1 MDDMPDVAMMESLH
15 RVPQGSL
22 FPEWVHNLA
31 LENQHGSWERMLA
44 NICVAVFTHA
54 TSRSAPILHRPW
66 RAIYDSAFML
76 SDHFQDAI
84 K

>member
-1 MDDMPDVAMMESLH
+1 MGDMPDVAMMESLH

-31 LENQHGSWERMLA
+31 LETQHGSWERMLA

-54 TSRSAPILHRPW
+54 TSRSAPILPRPW
-66 RAIYDSAFML
+66 RAGDDSPFVH
-76 SDHFQDAI
+76 SDHFHGAM